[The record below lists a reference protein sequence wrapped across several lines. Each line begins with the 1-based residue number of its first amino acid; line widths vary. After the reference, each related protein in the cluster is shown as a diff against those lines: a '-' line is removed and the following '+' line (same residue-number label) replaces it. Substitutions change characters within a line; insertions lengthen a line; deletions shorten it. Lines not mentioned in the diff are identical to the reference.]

1 MDQAQVFTV
10 SGIPTLSAGAPD
22 MESHELVHRAR
33 AGDLRAFEALVRE
46 TQGAITS
53 VVARIIDGQDDVDD
67 VVQDVY
73 VQAFQHLSAF
83 RGESQFSTW
92 LHRIAVNTSLKRL
105 KQIRRKGSLS
115 LDDPENGLAD
125 HLHGAPELDP
135 RTVVMQ
141 KERDEAVRRAVSTL
155 PEKHRVVV
163 VLRYF
168 NDYSCEE
175 IANVLGCSVGTVWS
189 RLHYACKQL
198 KNTLGW
204 VLE

>member
-1 MDQAQVFTV
+1 MAQAQVFTV
-10 SGIPTLSAGAPD
+10 SGIPTVSSPALEAGA
-22 MESHELVHRAR
+22 HELVHRAR
-33 AGDLRAFEALVRE
+33 AGDLRAFEDLVRE
-46 TQGAITS
+46 TQGAITA

-73 VQAFQHLSAF
+73 VQAFQHLGSF

-125 HLHGAPELDP
+125 HLHGEPGLDP
-135 RTVVMQ
+135 RAIVMKQ
-141 KERDEAVRRAVSTL
+141 ERDDAVRRAVSTL

-175 IANVLGCSVGTVWS
+175 IANLLGCSVGTVWS